1 MAKGEL
7 AKLAENW
14 SWSGNNLKLA
24 GIGTPR
30 SIIDYVME
38 KAEYVPYVPV
48 GSIRK
53 NKVTLSNDIDFE
65 ELQAKA
71 QGDNFEDITLFDEEN
86 QRVLVLAGELLIE
99 NVSPTTLQNVEK
111 KLEIVAK
118 ELLQAWNQ
126 RQNKTDLQKTTLKAF
141 GSIHDISDPDNDML
155 GLLQMVIESL
165 PSEQSDTFDA
175 DSCHEGFLNWNEH
188 WKKFA
193 LTYNQDLPITNVH
206 HAYQSWIK
214 RSDGKFK
221 EFQELW
227 ESCMIRGT
235 SEAVCE
241 TVGSIMKIHAGRN
254 RHLQPNYFSMEIVL
268 RWNLGPLHL
277 LKTLVDDVYNRE
289 KKIYIRKCEI
299 VNKIVSK
306 DLFKSS
312 ACDSFE
318 KKSEEKSK
326 FPASVWLNS
335 DTESNKNPDKNSDK
349 KSVKKSVK
357 KPAKKSVKKSNQKVL
372 QKIGQKV
379 QKK

>member
-14 SWSGNNLKLA
+14 SWSANNLKLA

-155 GLLQMVIESL
+155 DLLQMVIESL

-193 LTYNQDLPITNVH
+193 LTYDQDLPITNVH

-318 KKSEEKSK
+318 KKSEETSK
-326 FPASVWLNS
+326 FPASIWLNS

-357 KPAKKSVKKSNQKVL
+357 KPAKKSIKKSNQKVL
-372 QKIGQKV
+372 QKVGQKV